1 MSLGRT
7 HRDDLRSLE
16 SDQTGRVSTVSGG
29 RDKASNRKKPGK
41 RKVAARQ
48 GWTLRLQLKS
58 NPEALSLV
66 RAAVERAAELLHFG
80 EVESRAIVRSVDEG
94 LANVIR
100 HAYGGKG
107 GRPIEVAC
115 YTVPDPAKGREA
127 GGIEVILSDSGTPL
141 DRRKLKGRP
150 LDEIR
155 PGGLGLHFMRE
166 SMDKVEF
173 SRQKGKNQLRLVKYL
188 G

>member
-1 MSLGRT
+1 MR
-7 HRDDLRSLE
+7 
-16 SDQTGRVSTVSGG
+16 GG
-29 RDKASNRKKPGK
+29 RDKSSRKKKPGK
-41 RKVAARQ
+41 RKESTRQ

-115 YTVPDPAKGREA
+115 YTVSDPKKGREA
-127 GGIEVILSDSGTPL
+127 RGIEVILRDSGTPL
-141 DRRKLKGRP
+141 DRSKLKGRP
-150 LDEIR
+150 LDDIR
-155 PGGLGLHFMRE
+155 PGGLGLHFMKE

-188 G
+188 T

>member
-1 MSLGRT
+1 VR
-7 HRDDLRSLE
+7 
-16 SDQTGRVSTVSGG
+16 GG
-29 RDKASNRKKPGK
+29 RDKGSNKKKTEK
-41 RKVAARQ
+41 REIGRQ

-115 YTVPDPAKGREA
+115 YTVPDPVKGREV
-127 GGIEVILSDSGTPL
+127 GGIEVILRDSGAPL
-141 DRRKLKGRP
+141 DRSKLKGRP
-150 LDEIR
+150 LDDIR

-188 G
+188 A

>member
-1 MSLGRT
+1 VR
-7 HRDDLRSLE
+7 
-16 SDQTGRVSTVSGG
+16 GG
-29 RDKASNRKKPGK
+29 RDKSSGKKKPGK
-41 RKVAARQ
+41 RKESTRQ

-115 YTVPDPAKGREA
+115 YTLPDPKKGRAA
-127 GGIEVILSDSGTPL
+127 GGIEVILRDSGTPI
-141 DRRKLKGRP
+141 DPSKLKGRP
-150 LDEIR
+150 LDDLR
-155 PGGLGLHFMRE
+155 PGGLGLHFMKE

-188 G
+188 T

>member
-1 MSLGRT
+1 VR
-7 HRDDLRSLE
+7 
-16 SDQTGRVSTVSGG
+16 GG
-29 RDKASNRKKPGK
+29 RDKSSRKKKPGK
-41 RKVAARQ
+41 RKESTRQ

-115 YTVPDPAKGREA
+115 YTVPDPKKGRAA
-127 GGIEVILSDSGTPL
+127 GGIEVILRDSGTPI
-141 DRRKLKGRP
+141 DPAKLKGRP
-150 LDEIR
+150 LDDLR
-155 PGGLGLHFMRE
+155 PGGLGLHFMKE

-173 SRQKGKNQLRLVKYL
+173 SRQKGKNQLRLVKYIT
-188 G
+188 